1 MSGMLAGRAPALLRS
16 GRRFPAPTSL
26 AGRSLSPRAGNSSA
40 ALRARNS
47 QSRLHQKRLFSNSR
61 VRASATAADPQNPP
75 SSQAYI
81 DSGVVKAVAD
91 VNVKK
96 VLVIGSGG
104 LSIGQ
109 AGEFDYSG
117 SYPECAIGP
126 SLPTAMSHA
135 STWPAAS

>member
-1 MSGMLAGRAPALLRS
+1 MSGLLAGRAPALLRS

-26 AGRSLSPRAGNSSA
+26 ASRGLAPRAANSSA
-40 ALRARNS
+40 ALQAQNS
-47 QSRLHQKRLFSNSR
+47 QSRLHQKRQFSSSR
-61 VRASATAADPQNPP
+61 VRASAAGSPGPPNP
-75 SSQAYI
+75 QAYI

-96 VLVIGSGG
+96 VVIIGSGG

-117 SYPECAIGP
+117 SCPQRASSP
-126 SLPTAMSHA
+126 LLRAAVSHA
-135 STWPAAS
+135 SMDRQS